1 MRSAT
6 ALLAAVMAAGLVVL
20 AGCEANP
27 KRVDQEGR
35 VLLEG
40 YTVSRYVR
48 VVRQA
53 SDRIEGGLLRVRTDL
68 KNTHKVNIWVDI
80 QVVWKDAQG
89 FEVYATNWAP
99 FMLPARYV
107 TTHEIASINADVADY
122 EYRIRQA
129 SKELQKPGA

>member
-1 MRSAT
+1 MRSVAPLVAASLAVAT
-6 ALLAAVMAAGLVVL
+6 IVL

-53 SDRIEGGLLRVRTDL
+53 SDRIEGGLLRIRTDL

-122 EYRIRQA
+122 EYRIRDV